1 MPTGDPVPR
10 APATLP
16 PQEGPLSDVLS
27 EPPSQVASK
36 PAGQPRTM
44 TPKSAAITARNNY
57 VSPYRQT
64 PQSRSVSSPAMRAN
78 AGNANS
84 PNFKDIVTR
93 FNTKSDEKIPVP
105 TNRIPANT
113 AGAGSMKSRK
123 PQTWKANGV
132 ESRKPDTTSKA
143 RASSVAPPPV
153 RSKQPARPNSARDS
167 YSAGTNT
174 RSATSSR
181 QARSRRLSTSSS
193 NSSDKANSRLLPP
206 LQTSF
211 TKNPNK
217 RMGYR
222 RSQSAMETHSPS
234 AASMADNESDTS
246 DRKTLHHR
254 RSRSNIESSHS
265 PIGEI
270 QVDADLLRGFAKES
284 STSPRSGQSGIP
296 VLVGAS
302 TGVESPCSSQ
312 QPKKKSVT
320 VPITSAHG
328 SRRPPQPSK
337 SPQLSAYISAPLPK
351 TSPPLRSSRGQRLP
365 AAANSTTHASRQRLQ
380 PTTSPKDGS
389 YQRGKGRGPLLEEG
403 RRKEPKKKIPELGTV
418 DFAARRA
425 RIQNAF
431 TKSLKESNE
440 QAVSRVAP
448 SQNSRDNSSERNATT
463 RTGLTQGRIDEEEEE
478 EEEEEEKSEVET
490 DTRFDQLAEQI
501 MLKIPAPELHQDSHI
516 HVGNIVEGLEDE
528 AKARMQVEE
537 EERESTA
544 WESSSSSRD
553 NGSNEDL
560 SVPLHSDTSEQQI
573 RASEEG
579 ATIATEAK
587 PLGQGKDPVA
597 SDTTEEAPTEHS
609 PPRPV
614 NRFSQF
620 FMPEQYPYT
629 ANKHRSSGLEN
640 NRISQSEQSSDDN
653 ATSVHPS
660 TTHQLGGAPI
670 AFVTPES
677 PTRPNLLNQ
686 VSDMLR
692 SNSVG
697 WSTDSELSNDSPV
710 LRNGRANDNSVATV
724 RLHGSMSTE
733 QRDGVARFD
742 PNFTLS
748 PGEQHETPVLSPMVS
763 TATSDDRRTI
773 ASVFSKYDDHGEDVV
788 RSYTEIEVGTPSE
801 SFRRHDGYGEEDET
815 ELNYEGSHRRLGI
828 PEDDSR
834 SFTSCSE
841 ALDSARPPS
850 SMCDHSMAE
859 ETEDGWTTS
868 SDFSPDS
875 EDING
880 PSAQIPES
888 PTTPRQ
894 PIGAES
900 PLPPTP
906 PPKDIPPPPPEK
918 DRKPRSISPN
928 TSSAIRPVLAS
939 KPSFESGS
947 QRGSALLPEIETD
960 EEPLGLAIQALPS
973 HFDFRPTGDR
983 KSSYNSE
990 HYYTRSSTDYR
1001 PNIDSRS
1008 SMDHRPSI
1016 DHRPS
1021 MDQYSINRPSIDQ
1034 KYSPPSSVSDSR
1046 RSSMFASN
1054 GHRYSETTIPSMNTT
1069 LVERGSSSI
1078 HSLEPKDTPEQKMLK
1093 KRRHLLKEI
1102 VDTESAFFRDMTV
1115 AEEIYKGSANAC
1127 YSLTP
1132 EDVKVLFANTDAI
1145 VQFSKG
1151 FLEVL
1156 KLAVSSV
1163 YVMRR
1168 GPSGINSSA
1177 ASVANSVNSDER
1189 LDDMLTDEE
1198 KDRKTYVGEAFAEV
1212 MYRMERVYGDYCKN
1226 HDTAVAR
1233 LGQLESNPGISIW
1246 LQECKACAE
1255 DLTNAWNLESLLI
1268 KPVQRVLKYPLLL
1281 SQLLECTPANH
1292 PDQAAL
1298 EIATKEMGF
1307 VAGRINEM
1315 KKRKDM
1321 VEKIVGRKRNESDI
1335 RHGISKVFTRRAE
1348 KLRQSV
1354 GLSEVVV
1361 DETFNK
1367 LFENYNMHCAQVEVV
1382 ARDIEI
1388 YAADIQSHVDKF
1400 INFTSAFKFFGSAVL
1415 TAHTQTEEKWKRF
1428 DTAMREISTTYL
1440 HEHKQR
1446 VRKHAIDPLEALLKL
1461 HESPQIIM
1469 TKRNNKAVDFA
1480 RYKAIKDRG
1489 DTPDKKTKELAD
1501 AYVALNETLIEELP
1515 RLFVLTKK
1523 LVDAVLFNFI
1533 DLQAQWMND
1542 WASKIKMTFIELDL
1556 PMKADDII
1564 HCFAGDFTYNEA
1576 MINQLNICN
1585 GALNAMQFPSLN
1597 STSSS
1602 LLSPSS
1608 TTLTLEAFDSSSFRR
1623 PKTADDNNLR
1633 ERAMSLNSQSPTIAS
1648 FDTSERRHSGGAFSP
1663 ISPTGSALALPPL
1676 LGSNNRIRASSVA
1689 VPQRSPVGSAMPP
1702 PPAPQRSYSNNISE
1716 IHTTSQSTFFNSSER
1731 QPRARGGYT
1740 AAAPPPLSLS
1750 SRRAEAPSPSPPL
1763 PSAAFSS
1770 AMPMD
1775 DDRDRETS
1783 NPPSRVASR
1792 ASSREPSRAELGR
1805 TLTVSAND
1813 KAIFIAASLYEFK
1826 LPSPRR
1832 EAGFPY
1838 LNYVQGEIFDVIGI
1852 KGEIWLAR
1860 NQDDATGEI
1869 GWIWCKHFTKLPDN

>member
-16 PQEGPLSDVLS
+16 PQESPLSDLS
-27 EPPSQVASK
+27 DPPSQIASK

-44 TPKSAAITARNNY
+44 TSKSAAITARNNY

-64 PQSRSVSSPAMRAN
+64 PPSRSISSPVIRSN
-78 AGNANS
+78 AGNAGS

-93 FNTKSDEKIPVP
+93 FNTKSDEKIPNP

-113 AGAGSMKSRK
+113 AGTGSMKSRK
-123 PQTWKANGV
+123 PQTWKANGI
-132 ESRKPDTTSKA
+132 ESRRPDTTSKA
-143 RASSVAPPPV
+143 RASSAAPPPV
-153 RSKQPARPNSARDS
+153 RSKQPVRPNSARDL
-167 YSAGTNT
+167 YSTGTNT
-174 RSATSSR
+174 RSATNSR
-181 QARSRRLSTSSS
+181 QARTRRLSTSSS
-193 NSSDKANSRLLPP
+193 NSSDKTNSRLLPT

-211 TKNPNK
+211 TKDPNK
-217 RMGYR
+217 RLGYR
-222 RSQSAMETHSPS
+222 RSQSALETHSPS

-265 PIGEI
+265 PAGEI
-270 QVDADLLRGFAKES
+270 QVDSDLLRSFAKES
-284 STSPRSGQSGIP
+284 STSPRLGQSGIP
-296 VLVGAS
+296 ILVGAS
-302 TGVESPCSSQ
+302 TGVESPCPSQ
-312 QPKKKSVT
+312 QPKKKSV
-320 VPITSAHG
+320 VAPITSAHG

-337 SPQLSAYISAPLPK
+337 SPQLSAYICAPLPK

-389 YQRGKGRGPLLEEG
+389 YQRGKSRGPLLEEG
-403 RRKEPKKKIPELGTV
+403 RRKEQKKKILELGTV

-425 RIQNAF
+425 QIQNAF
-431 TKSLKESNE
+431 TKNIKENIE
-440 QAVSRVAP
+440 QAAP
-448 SQNSRDNSSERNATT
+448 RGAPNQSNRENSNERNATT
-463 RTGLTQGRIDEEEEE
+463 KKGLTQGRIEEE
-478 EEEEEEKSEVET
+478 EEEEEEKSEVEA

-501 MLKIPAPELHQDSHI
+501 LEKIPPPELHPDNHI
-516 HVGNIVEGLEDE
+516 HVGNIVEGLDE
-528 AKARMQVEE
+528 AKARMVV
-537 EERESTA
+537 EERESTI
-544 WESSSSSRD
+544 WESSSSSGD
-553 NGSNEDL
+553 NGSNDDL
-560 SVPLHSDTSEQQI
+560 SAPLHSDTSEQQI
-573 RASEEG
+573 RASEEE
-579 ATIATEAK
+579 AIIAIEAK
-587 PLGQGKDPVA
+587 PLGKDKDPVA
-597 SDTTEEAPTEHS
+597 GDTTEEAPTEHS

-629 ANKHRSSGLEN
+629 ANKHRSSGPEN
-640 NRISQSEQSSDDN
+640 NQISQSEQSSDDN
-653 ATSVHPS
+653 ASSVHPMV
-660 TTHQLGGAPI
+660 THQIGGAPI
-670 AFVTPES
+670 AFVVTPES
-677 PTRPNLLNQ
+677 PTRPNLHQ

-710 LRNGRANDNSVATV
+710 LRNGRANDNSVVTV
-724 RLHGSMSTE
+724 RPHGSISTNP
-733 QRDGVARFD
+733 QDQVASFN

-748 PGEQHETPVLSPMVS
+748 PRGQIETPVLSPIIS

-773 ASVFSKYDDHGEDVV
+773 ASVFSKYDDHGEDVI
-788 RSYTEIEVGTPSE
+788 RNYTVIEVGTPSE
-801 SFRRHDGYGEEDET
+801 SFRQHDEYGEDET
-815 ELNYEGSHRRLGI
+815 ELDYGTSRRLGI

-850 SMCDHSMAE
+850 SICDHSMAE

-875 EDING
+875 EDTNG
-880 PSAQIPES
+880 PSVQISES

-894 PIGAES
+894 PIAAES

-918 DRKPRSISPN
+918 DRKPGSISPR
-928 TSSAIRPVLAS
+928 TSSAIQSVQAA
-939 KPSFESGS
+939 KPPFESVP
-947 QRGSALLPEIETD
+947 QRASSLLPEIETD

-990 HYYTRSSTDYR
+990 HYYGRPSMDYR

-1008 SMDHRPSI
+1008 SI

-1021 MDQYSINRPSIDQ
+1021 MDQYSINRPSLDQ

-1046 RSSMFASN
+1046 RSSMFTSN
-1054 GHRYSETTIPSMNTT
+1054 GHRYSETTIPSMNPTII
-1069 LVERGSSSI
+1069 ERGSSSI

-1156 KLAVSSV
+1156 KLAVFSV

-1168 GPSGINSSA
+1168 SPSGINSSA
-1177 ASVANSVNSDER
+1177 ASVANSINSDER
-1189 LDDMLTDEE
+1189 IDDILTDEE

-1233 LGQLESNPGISIW
+1233 LGQLESNPGIAIW

-1281 SQLLECTPANH
+1281 SQLLECTPASH

-1400 INFTSAFKFFGSAVL
+1400 INFTSAFKFFGTAVP
-1415 TAHTQTEEKWKRF
+1415 TAHTPTEEKWKRF

-1440 HEHKQR
+1440 HEH
-1446 VRKHAIDPLEALLKL
+1446 VRFFF
-1461 HESPQIIM
+1461 S
-1469 TKRNNKAVDFA
+1469 
-1480 RYKAIKDRG
+1480 
-1489 DTPDKKTKELAD
+1489 
-1501 AYVALNETLIEELP
+1501 TL
-1515 RLFVLTKK
+1515 RLRL
-1523 LVDAVLFNFI
+1523 
-1533 DLQAQWMND
+1533 
-1542 WASKIKMTFIELDL
+1542 
-1556 PMKADDII
+1556 
-1564 HCFAGDFTYNEA
+1564 
-1576 MINQLNICN
+1576 
-1585 GALNAMQFPSLN
+1585 
-1597 STSSS
+1597 
-1602 LLSPSS
+1602 
-1608 TTLTLEAFDSSSFRR
+1608 
-1623 PKTADDNNLR
+1623 
-1633 ERAMSLNSQSPTIAS
+1633 
-1648 FDTSERRHSGGAFSP
+1648 
-1663 ISPTGSALALPPL
+1663 IS
-1676 LGSNNRIRASSVA
+1676 R
-1689 VPQRSPVGSAMPP
+1689 
-1702 PPAPQRSYSNNISE
+1702 
-1716 IHTTSQSTFFNSSER
+1716 
-1731 QPRARGGYT
+1731 
-1740 AAAPPPLSLS
+1740 
-1750 SRRAEAPSPSPPL
+1750 
-1763 PSAAFSS
+1763 
-1770 AMPMD
+1770 
-1775 DDRDRETS
+1775 
-1783 NPPSRVASR
+1783 
-1792 ASSREPSRAELGR
+1792 
-1805 TLTVSAND
+1805 
-1813 KAIFIAASLYEFK
+1813 
-1826 LPSPRR
+1826 
-1832 EAGFPY
+1832 
-1838 LNYVQGEIFDVIGI
+1838 
-1852 KGEIWLAR
+1852 
-1860 NQDDATGEI
+1860 
-1869 GWIWCKHFTKLPDN
+1869 